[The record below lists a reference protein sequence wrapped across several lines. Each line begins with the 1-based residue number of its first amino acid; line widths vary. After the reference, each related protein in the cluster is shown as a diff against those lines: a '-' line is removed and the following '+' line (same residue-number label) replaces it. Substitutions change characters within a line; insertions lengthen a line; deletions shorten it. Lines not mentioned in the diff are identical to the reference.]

1 MFSNRGHFNHHQHH
15 LQLATFLSFV
25 AGLINVCSLLSIQ
38 RFTTN
43 VTGHFALFVEELLHT
58 DYFMA
63 LIFFFYVMSFFFGS
77 LVSNFLVEIISR
89 INNTYRYTVPVAI
102 EALLLL
108 VAGSAYTFYKPY
120 GPDLIAFILLFSM
133 GLQNSLVTRVSNSVV
148 RTSHLTGLF
157 TDLGIEVS
165 QLFFVRN
172 THKKTKLRLSI
183 QLRLTIICFFFLG
196 GLIGG
201 AVYSMIGLKTLW
213 IASTIL
219 VFTLLF
225 DIIKKQLFKFTEL
238 ISQIQERI

>member
-1 MFSNRGHFNHHQHH
+1 MFSSRGHFKHHQHH

-25 AGLINVCSLLSIQ
+25 AGLINVCSLLSIH

-43 VTGHFALFVEELLHT
+43 VTGHFALFVDELLKT

-63 LIFFFYVMSFFFGS
+63 LVFFLYVLAFFLGS

-89 INNTYRYTVPVAI
+89 INDTYRYTIPVAI
-102 EALLLL
+102 EATLLLI
-108 VAGSAYTFYKPY
+108 AGSAYTFYEPS
-120 GPDLIAFILLFSM
+120 GPDIIAMTLLFSM

-165 QLFFVRN
+165 QLFFIKNR
-172 THKKTKLRLSI
+172 HKRTKIKLSI

-238 ISQIQERI
+238 IINIQEKI